1 MALID
6 QINDDIKT
14 AMRAKDRNTLE
25 ALRAIKAALLME
37 ATKTGSGDS
46 IPDDVGNKL
55 LQKLHKQRQESA
67 EIYQKQDREDLA
79 AVEMEQAAVIE
90 NYLPEAMSADE
101 VRKVVLNIIERV
113 GATSLADMGKVMG
126 VASKEMAGR
135 ADGRLIADTVKE
147 ELS

>member
-1 MALID
+1 MALTD

-55 LQKLHKQRQESA
+55 LQKLHKQRLESA
-67 EIYQKQDREDLA
+67 EIYKKQDREDLA

-101 VRKVVLNIIERV
+101 VRKVVLDIIERL
-113 GATSLADMGKVMG
+113 GATTLADLGKVMG